1 MINWECKFWRVD
13 FLSDRSRHRRSY
25 FRISEMIWAVWREI
39 YRQGLRLS
47 FNQWLLRVISVN
59 RCLIFKV
66 HPHFQPASAEPFLKW
81 ALLLYQTAPLLSTPF
96 FNLFWFVLPFPPT
109 YPRVA
114 SLLFLLFPIFLF
126 LCGRGLIFIYY
137 MLFTSPFS
145 PLEHYI
151 LFDFLIDF
159 LFPCY

>member
-13 FLSDRSRHRRSY
+13 FLSDRSKHRRSY

-39 YRQGLRLS
+39 YRQGLCLS

-66 HPHFQPASAEPFLKW
+66 HHALWVPPVRAALQVSFAIISNHPPFVN
-81 ALLLYQTAPLLSTPF
+81 TF
-96 FNLFWFVLPFPPT
+96 FNLFSFLLPFPPT